1 MSTPDIRIRH
11 GVPKDTPDIT
21 ELIKELN
28 RLEGYDQS
36 ASPSEMAD
44 ILFHE
49 AGRRISMRALVAEQ
63 GFSLIGLVLYY
74 WGYDTVTATTGY
86 HLADIIVT
94 QKKRG
99 RGVGRQMFAALAKQ
113 CLHEGGQWVSLT
125 VLKRNAKAKKFYTAM
140 GMVDMGVDF
149 YAIGPTALKQLR

>member
-1 MSTPDIRIRH
+1 MSTSEVRIRP

-21 ELIKELN
+21 DLIVELN

-49 AGRRISMRALVAEQ
+49 AGRRINMRALVAEQ
-63 GFSLIGLVLYY
+63 KGTLIGLVLYY

-86 HLADIIVT
+86 HLADIVVT
-94 QKKRG
+94 QMRRG
-99 RGVGRQMFAALAKQ
+99 QGIGRQLFAALAKQ

-149 YAIGPTALKQLR
+149 YAIGPTGLKRLV